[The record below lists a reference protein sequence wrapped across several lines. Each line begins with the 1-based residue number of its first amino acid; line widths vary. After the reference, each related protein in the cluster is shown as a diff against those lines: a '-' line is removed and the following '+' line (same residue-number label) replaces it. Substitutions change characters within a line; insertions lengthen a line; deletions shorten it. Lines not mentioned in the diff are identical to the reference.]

1 VILARRWSRRIY
13 FTRSLSALVV
23 CASVA
28 GCAASPNPETFFVPQ
43 NDTPIAAAGQTWVAD
58 GPSAPDWSYVPDL
71 GGYSDD
77 LFLQQL
83 WQQGSGAE
91 KAFGMAPGSPLNPG
105 GPNQLVEQAVQ
116 NIDAGAKSQTR

>member
-1 VILARRWSRRIY
+1 M
-13 FTRSLSALVV
+13 
-23 CASVA
+23 
-28 GCAASPNPETFFVPQ
+28 
-43 NDTPIAAAGQTWVAD
+43 AAGPWA
-58 GPSAPDWSYVPDL
+58 AHWSYDPDL

-105 GPNQLVEQAVQ
+105 GPNSDVEQAVQ
-116 NIDAGAKSQTR
+116 NTNAGVNVADAVIWN

>member
-1 VILARRWSRRIY
+1 MY

-28 GCAASPNPETFFVPQ
+28 GCGVNPNPETFFVPQ
-43 NDTPIAAAGQTWVAD
+43 NDTPIAAAGQTWDMAV
-58 GPSAPDWSYVPDL
+58 GPSAADWSYGPDL
-71 GGYSDD
+71 GGYSDN

-91 KAFGMAPGSPLNPG
+91 KAFGMAPGSPLNAG
-105 GPNQLVEQAVQ
+105 GPNSDVEQAVQ
-116 NIDAGAKSQTR
+116 NINAGANVADAVIGN

>member
-1 VILARRWSRRIY
+1 MD

-28 GCAASPNPETFFVPQ
+28 GCAA
-43 NDTPIAAAGQTWVAD
+43 GQTWDMAA
-58 GPSAPDWSYVPDL
+58 GPSSADWSYGPDL
-71 GGYSDD
+71 RGYSDD

-105 GPNQLVEQAVQ
+105 SPNSDLDQLVQNTNTGANVADAV
-116 NIDAGAKSQTR
+116 IGH